1 MVAAFL
7 PSFFLSCGMQPGEIK
22 GASLQRGS
30 SAALQLP
37 PLEMLAERGGALR
50 WGILQKGDLMHSQ
63 RWDAQWA
70 ALAACSP
77 STRRVGS
84 AGWRNKGTF
93 STFFL
98 SFISQAET
106 DSIRCKTKCQEKDV
120 CYTEWYCCRKPACLS
135 LAAFCSASSTDKV
148 IQRF

>member
-1 MVAAFL
+1 M
-7 PSFFLSCGMQPGEIK
+7 PSQ
-22 GASLQRGS
+22 Q
-30 SAALQLP
+30 
-37 PLEMLAERGGALR
+37 
-50 WGILQKGDLMHSQ
+50 
-63 RWDAQWA
+63 WDAPWA
-70 ALAACSP
+70 VLAACSL

-120 CYTEWYCCRKPACLS
+120 CYTECML
-135 LAAFCSASSTDKV
+135 L
-148 IQRF
+148 